1 MGKYIAEKAFIV
13 RHNERNAPLKNGR
26 FLGIV
31 HDYCKST
38 NEYRY
43 YRDNKLYDQNRE
55 NSGNCDF
62 HHHVSYFMLLFC
74 VESIFSKSR
83 FMASWDRKPAERN
96 QFPSRG
102 FGHKQKSIL
111 IVFVT

>member
-1 MGKYIAEKAFIV
+1 MAWLHVLHQEIATILHSQLCSNKEAIETGKYIAEKAFIV

-38 NEYRY
+38 NEYSY
-43 YRDNKLYDQNRE
+43 YRDNKPYDQNRE

-62 HHHVSYFMLLFC
+62 HHRVSYFMLLFC
-74 VESIFSKSR
+74 VESIFCRSR
-83 FMASWDRKPAERN
+83 F
-96 QFPSRG
+96 
-102 FGHKQKSIL
+102 
-111 IVFVT
+111 